1 MESNKLTKRDYL
13 TTALRAYL
21 LQNAFNYSNYQGVGY
36 ANVLYPA
43 LRKMYKD
50 DVENL
55 KRVLL
60 DNIEFYNTNPHFVPF
75 VSNLQLVMLENGR
88 AAAEC
93 RSMKMALMGPLA
105 GIGDSLSQFLL
116 APLFSTICATLAF
129 QGHISGPVI
138 FLLGLNIILLVIKLL
153 SGNYG
158 YKLGTG
164 IVQTVSE
171 KMNRF
176 THAASI
182 VGVTVISALA
192 TKMVKLRV
200 PFTYKQMIEGKEQ
213 IVQIQKMID
222 GIAPAL
228 LPIFYTTLVF
238 YLLKNK
244 KWNTYHLVLFTII
257 LSIAATYF
265 GIFV

>member
-1 MESNKLTKRDYL
+1 MESNNKLTKKDYL
-13 TTALRAYL
+13 NTTLRAYL

-36 ANVLYPA
+36 ANILYPA

-50 DVENL
+50 DEQL
-55 KRVLL
+55 KKALI

-88 AAAEC
+88 PIEEG

-116 APLFSTICATLAF
+116 APLFSTICATMAL
-129 QGHISGPVI
+129 QGHISGPII
-138 FLLGLNIILLVIKLL
+138 FLLGLNIILLVIKLV

-158 YKLGTG
+158 YKLGTN
-164 IVQTVSE
+164 IIETVSE
-171 KMNRF
+171 KMNKF
-176 THAASI
+176 TYAASI

-192 TKMVKLRV
+192 TKMVKLSL
-200 PFTYKQMIEGKEQ
+200 PFTYTQMIEGKEQ
-213 IVQIQKMID
+213 IVQVQKMID

-228 LPIFYTTLVF
+228 LPICYTALIY
-238 YLLKNK
+238 YLLKKK
-244 KWNTYHLVLFTII
+244 KWNTYYLVIFTIV
-257 LSIAATYF
+257 LSVVATF
-265 GIFV
+265 FKIFV